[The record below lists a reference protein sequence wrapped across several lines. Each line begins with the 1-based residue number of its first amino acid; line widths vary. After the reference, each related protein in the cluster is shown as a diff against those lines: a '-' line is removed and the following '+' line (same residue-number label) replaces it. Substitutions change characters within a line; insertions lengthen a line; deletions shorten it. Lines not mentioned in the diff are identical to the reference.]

1 MNKTFIQTV
10 EKYNLLSKGDKVIV
24 ALSGGAD
31 SVTLLD
37 MLNSVKELYNL
48 TIYAAHINH
57 GLRGEEADRDERFCK
72 ILCKNYNIEL
82 FVKNTDVKALAKK
95 QKISEE
101 LCGRNVRY
109 SYFEELSKK
118 LGAKIAT
125 AHTASDNIETLL
137 FNITRGS
144 SITGAGAITPK
155 RGNIIRPLIMLTR
168 EQIESYCEEHHLE
181 FVTDSTNLT
190 DDYTRNK
197 IRHQVIPVL
206 RQINP
211 NLELSAFHFSE
222 SARETAE
229 YINYRTQKAIN
240 NAKCDY
246 GYSCKSLLDNDKAI
260 IKNAVSTICKTDS
273 GVTPEYK
280 HIELILEIIKNCGAV
295 NIGNNYKAVSKQGIL
310 RIVNESENDTF
321 SPIEVEGSFTF
332 INESKT
338 YRVDIDNS
346 ILENKRFVFRLRQ
359 NTDKFTYYKRNL
371 TKPLRKAMN
380 EAKIPSELRDKLIL
394 LADEQTVLWCED
406 IGYSEQGEIYRQ
418 NKQLS
423 IEIKEG

>member
-10 EKYNLLSKGDKVIV
+10 EKYNLLSNGDKVIV

-57 GLRGEEADRDERFCK
+57 GLRGEEADRDENFCE
-72 ILCKNYNIEL
+72 ILCKNYNIEI
-82 FVKNTDVKALAKK
+82 FVKKADVKTLAKM

-101 LCGRNVRY
+101 LCGRQVRY
-109 SYFEELSKK
+109 NFFEELSQK
-118 LGAKIAT
+118 LCAKIAT

-155 RGNIIRPLIMLTR
+155 RDNIIRPLIMLTR

-229 YINYRTQKAIN
+229 YINSRTQKAIN

>member
-10 EKYNLLSKGDKVIV
+10 EKYNLLSNGDKVIV

-57 GLRGEEADRDERFCK
+57 GLRGEEADRDENFCE
-72 ILCKNYNIEL
+72 ILCKNYNIEI
-82 FVKNTDVKALAKK
+82 FVKKADVKTLAKM

-101 LCGRNVRY
+101 LCGRQVRY
-109 SYFEELSKK
+109 NFFEELSQK
-118 LGAKIAT
+118 LCAKIAT

-229 YINYRTQKAIN
+229 YINSQTQKAIN

-260 IKNAVSTICKTDS
+260 IKNVVSTICKKHS
-273 GVTPEYK
+273 GITPEYK

-310 RIVNESENDTF
+310 RIVKESENDTF

-346 ILENKRFVFRLRQ
+346 ILENKRFVFRIRQ